1 MKKIFISFLC
11 VIMVM
16 VFMPTMVFAAEE
28 QTMTQ
33 EEFEQ
38 ALVDGNGKVSL

>member
-16 VFMPTMVFAAEE
+16 VFMPTMVFAAEG
-28 QTMTQ
+28 QMS
-33 EEFEQ
+33 EEDFRD
-38 ALVDGNGKVSL
+38 AL